1 MSEITHEQI
10 HALIEKAGSRQL
22 TADEVAR
29 LRRGVLHIEARLT
42 AVDDALTGIRTSA
55 VNILASTESHG
66 THILARDILRT
77 TVMEQHR
84 INTPG
89 ETL

>member
-1 MSEITHEQI
+1 MSDITHEQI

-29 LRRGVLHIEARLT
+29 LRRGVLHAEARLT

-55 VNILASTESHG
+55 VNILAVAENHS
-66 THILARDILRT
+66 THILARGILRT
-77 TVMEQHR
+77 AVAEQHR

-89 ETL
+89 ETP